1 MSPNLGSFAGPSSR
15 AYNINRGEGI
25 KYLGKVGEVYVAT
38 AASVTIAVPVS
49 QAVPAGT
56 TVLLYARGGGGN
68 TQAMTSVS
76 DSKGNTYVRDVF
88 TNQSAA
94 STMVAIFSGFITT
107 ALTTSDTITV
117 TYLTTGTNRSIGAF
131 NFSGIDPS
139 STSRLADSGNDF
151 DSGVGLTTRALTST
165 FANRGDLVFG
175 AVGTSNTYTGG
186 NAYSFIVSLG
196 NAYGTA
202 INLGTTSAYAG
213 GTFYIS
219 PNAGNRIIAATWLG
233 SNSNWGLGWA
243 SYRAVA

>member
-15 AYNINRGEGI
+15 AYNLNRGEGI
-25 KYLGKVGEVYVAT
+25 KLVGKVGEVFVAS

-68 TQAMTSVS
+68 TQAMTSAS

-88 TNQSAA
+88 TNQSAT

-139 STSRLADSGNDF
+139 STSRLADSGNVF
-151 DSGVGLTTRALTST
+151 SSTNATISSSLTTT
-165 FANRGDLVFG
+165 FANRGDLVFST
-175 AVGTSNTYTGG
+175 VGTGSSNTST
-186 NAYSFIVSLG
+186 NAYVMVGPSL
-196 NAYGTA
+196 NPYGTA
-202 INLGTTSAYAG
+202 INLTTASAYAG
-213 GTFYIS
+213 GAFYIS
-219 PNAGNRIIAATWLG
+219 PDAGSRLIFAGWG
-233 SNSNWGLGWA
+233 VSGNWGLGWA